1 VCWTAKGREA
11 QMPAHLTPAEKS
23 KMNDKAV
30 SVIILCLRDKLL
42 REVAI
47 NFENQRIT
55 KVQRL
60 EVGE

>member
-1 VCWTAKGREA
+1 V
-11 QMPAHLTPAEKS
+11 
-23 KMNDKAV
+23 
-30 SVIILCLRDKLL
+30 L

-47 NFENQRIT
+47 DFENQRIN

>member
-1 VCWTAKGREA
+1 
-11 QMPAHLTPAEKS
+11 MPAHLTPAKKS
-23 KMNDKAV
+23 KMNDKAI